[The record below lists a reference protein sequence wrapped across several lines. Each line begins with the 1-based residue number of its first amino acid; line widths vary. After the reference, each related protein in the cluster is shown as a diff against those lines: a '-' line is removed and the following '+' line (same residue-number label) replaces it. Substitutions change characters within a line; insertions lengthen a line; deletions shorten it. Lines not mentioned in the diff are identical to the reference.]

1 MDVIGRKMAAKGDP
15 VLARAMQVEAK
26 EHQSPLMFRL
36 AALRLVYT
44 TFVVFGL
51 HKVNPTPSKTHTRR
65 FSTLTANLLEN
76 Y

>member
-1 MDVIGRKMAAKGDP
+1 MAAKRDP

-51 HKVNPTPSKTHTRR
+51 HR
-65 FSTLTANLLEN
+65 
-76 Y
+76 